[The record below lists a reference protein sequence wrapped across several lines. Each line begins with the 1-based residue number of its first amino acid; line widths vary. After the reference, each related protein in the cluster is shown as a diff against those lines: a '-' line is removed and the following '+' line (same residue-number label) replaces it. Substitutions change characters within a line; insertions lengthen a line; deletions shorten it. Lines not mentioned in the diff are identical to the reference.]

1 VIVSAFLRSLF
12 RRGGRTALALAGIA
26 VSAALLLDMTM
37 LASGLTGSFGEL
49 LGVSGYALRVT
60 PRGSLPF
67 DSEAGIVNGDDV
79 GRRIAAVPGVRAV
92 APVLG
97 AQFYLAR
104 GDSAGEPLFTSG
116 VDPRSQFLYRI
127 VDGRV
132 PGAGE
137 VAVSEPL
144 ARDDGLQV
152 GDTIRLAAELDISLG
167 RARQTTAY
175 GVSGIADF
183 LYDYE
188 DQRSIAM
195 PIAEVQAVTARPG
208 EVSLFGVATDEGV
221 DDDALADRITA
232 AVPEVSTYS
241 TRELMAEMD
250 RRLLY
255 FQQLATIL
263 GSIALVVTALLVSTI
278 ITIGVRERFGE
289 IATLRAIGV
298 ARGRL
303 LLAIVVEG
311 LVLAGIG
318 VLAGLPLGLW
328 MAGRLDRILLSF
340 PGIPAK
346 MTFFAWEPG
355 RVLLAAGIVIVVG
368 ALAGLLPGWNATR
381 TPLGRALREEAE

>member
-1 VIVSAFLRSLF
+1 MIVSAFLRSLF

-67 DSEAGIVNGDDV
+67 DSEAGIADGDAV

-116 VDPRSQFLYRI
+116 IDPRSQFLYRI
-127 VDGRV
+127 VDGRQ

-137 VAVSEPL
+137 LAVSEPL
-144 ARDDGLQV
+144 ARDEGISV
-152 GDTIRLAAELDISLG
+152 GDTIRLAADLDVSLG
-167 RARQTTAY
+167 RARQTRAY
-175 GVSGIADF
+175 RVSGVADF

-188 DQRSIAM
+188 GQRSIAM
-195 PIAEVQAVTARPG
+195 PIGEVQRATGRPG

-298 ARGRL
+298 GRRRV

-318 VLAGLPLGLW
+318 CLAGLPLGLW

-355 RVLLAAGIVIVVG
+355 RVLLATGIVIVVG
-368 ALAGLLPGWNATR
+368 ALAGLLPGWNAVR

>member
-1 VIVSAFLRSLF
+1 MIVSAFLRSLF

-67 DSEAGIVNGDDV
+67 DSEAGIAAGDDV

-97 AQFYLAR
+97 AQFYLSR

-116 VDPRSQFLYRI
+116 VDPAAQFLYRV
-127 VDGRV
+127 VDGRE

-137 VAVSEPL
+137 VALSEPL
-144 ARDDGLQV
+144 AADEGLGV
-152 GDTIRLAAELDISLG
+152 GDTIRLAAELDVSLG
-167 RARQTTAY
+167 RARQTRAY
-175 GVSGIADF
+175 RVSAVVDF

-188 DQRSIAM
+188 GQRSIAM
-195 PIAEVQAVTARPG
+195 PIGEVQRVTDRAG
-208 EVSLFGVATDEGV
+208 EVSLFGVAVDEGV
-221 DDDALADRITA
+221 DGDALSDRITA

-298 ARGRL
+298 RRGRV
-303 LLAIVVEG
+303 LLAVVVEG

-318 VLAGLPLGLW
+318 CLGGLPLGLW

-346 MTFFAWEPG
+346 MTFFAWEPQ
-355 RVLLAAGIVIVVG
+355 RVLLAMAIVIAVG
-368 ALAGLLPGWNATR
+368 AVAGLLPGWNAVR

>member
-1 VIVSAFLRSLF
+1 VIVASFLRSLF

-37 LASGLTGSFGEL
+37 LASGLTGSFGDL

-67 DSEAGIVNGDDV
+67 DSEAGIADGDAV
-79 GRRIAAVPGVRAV
+79 GRRIAAVLGVRAV

-97 AQFYLAR
+97 AQFYLAH

-116 VDPRSQFLYRI
+116 IDPAAQFLYR
-127 VDGRV
+127 VTEGRE

-137 VAVSEPL
+137 VAVSGPL
-144 ARDDGLQV
+144 ARDARLAV
-152 GDTIRLAAELDISLG
+152 GDTLRLAAELDVSLG
-167 RARQTTAY
+167 RARQTRAY
-175 GVSGIADF
+175 RVSAVVDF

-188 DQRSIAM
+188 GQHSIAL
-195 PIAEVQAVTARPG
+195 PIAEVRRATGRAG
-208 EVSLFGVATDEGV
+208 EVSLFGVAVGEGV
-221 DDDALADRITA
+221 DDDAVADRISA

-255 FQQLATIL
+255 FQQMATIL

-298 ARGRL
+298 RRGRL

-318 VLAGLPLGLW
+318 CVGGLPLGLW

-346 MTFFAWEPG
+346 MTFFAWEAE
-355 RVLLAAGIVIVVG
+355 RVLLAMGIVILVG
-368 ALAGLLPGWNATR
+368 ALAGLLPGWNAVR

>member
-1 VIVSAFLRSLF
+1 
-12 RRGGRTALALAGIA
+12 
-26 VSAALLLDMTM
+26 M
-37 LASGLTGSFGEL
+37 
-49 LGVSGYALRVT
+49 
-60 PRGSLPF
+60 
-67 DSEAGIVNGDDV
+67 

-116 VDPRSQFLYRI
+116 IDPQSQFLYRI
-127 VDGRV
+127 VDGRQ

-144 ARDDGLQV
+144 ARDEGLKV
-152 GDTIRLAAELDISLG
+152 GDTIRLAADLDVSLG

-175 GVSGIADF
+175 RVSGMADF

-188 DQRSIAM
+188 DQRSLAM
-195 PIAEVQAVTARPG
+195 PIGEVQRLTGRPG

-278 ITIGVRERFGE
+278 ITIGVREKFGE

-298 ARGRL
+298 EPRAGAAGDRGGGAGAGGDRVPAGAAAGAVDGGAAGPHPPGLSRHPGEDDLLCLGARPRAPGDEHRDPRRRARRPAARLERGR
-303 LLAIVVEG
+303 ARRWAVRCGRRRSEG
-311 LVLAGIG
+311 EARPPVAR
-318 VLAGLPLGLW
+318 AKK
-328 MAGRLDRILLSF
+328 A
-340 PGIPAK
+340 PG
-346 MTFFAWEPG
+346 
-355 RVLLAAGIVIVVG
+355 
-368 ALAGLLPGWNATR
+368 
-381 TPLGRALREEAE
+381 

>member
-127 VDGRV
+127 VDGRE

-144 ARDDGLQV
+144 ARDDRVKV

-175 GVSGIADF
+175 RVSGIADF

-188 DQRSIAM
+188 GQRSIAM

-221 DDDALADRITA
+221 DDDELADRITA

-298 ARGRL
+298 ARGRV

>member
-1 VIVSAFLRSLF
+1 MIVSAFLRSLF

-37 LASGLTGSFGEL
+37 LASGLTGSFGDL

-67 DSEAGIVNGDDV
+67 DSEAGIVGGDAV
-79 GRRIAAVPGVRAV
+79 GRRIAAVPGVKSV

-116 VDPRSQFLYRI
+116 VDPAAQFLYQV
-127 VDGRV
+127 VDGRE
-132 PGAGE
+132 PRLGE
-137 VAVSEPL
+137 VIVSEPL
-144 ARDDGLQV
+144 ARDETLSP
-152 GDTIRLAAELDISLG
+152 GDTLRLATDPDASLG
-167 RARQTTAY
+167 RARQTRTFV
-175 GVSGIADF
+175 VSGVADF
-183 LYDYE
+183 LYDYAG
-188 DQRSIAM
+188 QRSLAM
-195 PIAEVQAVTARPG
+195 PIADVQRASGRAG
-208 EVSLFGVATDEGV
+208 EVSLFGVATEPGV

-263 GSIALVVTALLVSTI
+263 GSVALVVTALLVSTI

-298 ARGRL
+298 GRGRL
-303 LLAIVVEG
+303 LGAIVTEG
-311 LVLAGIG
+311 LVLSGLG
-318 VLAGLPLGLW
+318 CLAGLPMGLW

-355 RVLLAAGIVIVVG
+355 RVVLAMSIVIAVG
-368 ALAGLLPGWNATR
+368 AVAGLLPGWNAVR

>member
-1 VIVSAFLRSLF
+1 MIVSSFLRSLF

-60 PRGSLPF
+60 PRGTLPF
-67 DSEAGIVNGDDV
+67 DSEAGIADGDAV

-97 AQFYLAR
+97 AQFYR
-104 GDSAGEPLFTSG
+104 VHGDSAGEPLFTSG
-116 VDPRSQFLYRI
+116 VDPAAQFLYR
-127 VDGRV
+127 VAQGRE

-144 ARDDGLQV
+144 ARDARLAV
-152 GDTIRLAAELDISLG
+152 GDTLRLAAELDVSLG
-167 RARQTTAY
+167 RARQTRAY
-175 GVSGIADF
+175 RVSAVVDF

-188 DQRSIAM
+188 DQHSIAL
-195 PIAEVQAVTARPG
+195 PIAEVQRATGRPG
-208 EVSLFGVATDEGV
+208 EVSLFGVAVGEGV

-263 GSIALVVTALLVSTI
+263 GSVALVVTALLVSTI

-303 LLAIVVEG
+303 LAAVVVEG

-318 VLAGLPLGLW
+318 CLGGLPLGLW
-328 MAGRLDRILLSF
+328 MAGRLDRILLGF

-346 MTFFAWEPG
+346 MTFFAWEAE
-355 RVLLAAGIVIVVG
+355 RVLLAMGIVVLVG
-368 ALAGLLPGWNATR
+368 AAAGLLPGWNAVR
-381 TPLGRALREEAE
+381 TPLGQALREEAE

>member
-1 VIVSAFLRSLF
+1 MIVSAFLRSLS
-12 RRGGRTALALAGIA
+12 RRAGRTGLAVAGIA

-60 PRGSLPF
+60 PRGTLPF
-67 DSEAGIVNGDDV
+67 DSEAGIADGDDV
-79 GRRIAAVPGVRAV
+79 RRRIAAVPGVRAV

-116 VDPRSQFLYRI
+116 VDPAAQFLYRI
-127 VDGRV
+127 VDGAE
-132 PGAGE
+132 PGPGE

-144 ARDDGLQV
+144 ARAERLRV
-152 GDTIRLAAELDISLG
+152 GDTIRLAAELDVSLG
-167 RARQTTAY
+167 RARQTRAY
-175 GVSGIADF
+175 RVSGIADF
-183 LYDYE
+183 LYDYA
-188 DQRSIAM
+188 DQRSLAI
-195 PIAEVQAVTARPG
+195 PIAEVQRATGRSG
-208 EVSLFGVATDEGV
+208 EVSLFGVAVADGV
-221 DDDALADRITA
+221 DDDELAGRIAA

-241 TRELMAEMD
+241 TRALMEEMD

-255 FQQLATIL
+255 FQQLAAIL

-298 ARGRL
+298 ARGRV

-318 VLAGLPLGLW
+318 CLGGLPLGLW
-328 MAGRLDRILLSF
+328 MAGRLDRILLGF

-355 RVLLAAGIVIVVG
+355 RVLLATSIVIAVG
-368 ALAGLLPGWNATR
+368 AVAGLLPGVNAVR

>member
-37 LASGLTGSFGEL
+37 LASGLTGSFGDL

-67 DSEAGIVNGDDV
+67 DSEAGIAGGDQV
-79 GRRIAAVPGVRAV
+79 GRRIAAVPGVKAV

-116 VDPRSQFLYRI
+116 VDPAAQFLYQV
-127 VDGRV
+127 VDGRE
-132 PGAGE
+132 PRRGE
-137 VAVSEPL
+137 VIVSEPL
-144 ARDDGLQV
+144 ARDENLSP
-152 GDTIRLAAELDISLG
+152 GDTLRLATDPDASLG
-167 RARQTTAY
+167 RARQTRTFV
-175 GVSGIADF
+175 VSGVADF
-183 LYDYE
+183 LYDYAG
-188 DQRSIAM
+188 QRSLAM
-195 PIAEVQAVTARPG
+195 PIGDVQRATGRSG
-208 EVSLFGVATDEGV
+208 EVSLFGVAAAPGV

-263 GSIALVVTALLVSTI
+263 GSVALVVTALLVSTI

-298 ARGRL
+298 GRGRVL
-303 LLAIVVEG
+303 VAIVTEG
-311 LVLAGIG
+311 LVLSGLG
-318 VLAGLPLGLW
+318 CVLGLPMGLW

-355 RVLLAAGIVIVVG
+355 RVALAMGIVIAVG
-368 ALAGLLPGWNATR
+368 AVAGLLPGWNAVR